1 MARNV
6 ARENAGGL
14 SRQSLFTQ
22 GMPRNIT
29 ATSNPTVNDD
39 INGGYNVG
47 SVWVNVSADAVYFC
61 ADASDGAAVWALA
74 ASARM
79 TEINALAVTDG
90 NVIVGNGSAFV
101 AESGATARA
110 SLGVTI
116 GTHVQAYDAE
126 LAALAGLTSAA
137 NKVPMFSG
145 SGSATLIDFKDE
157 DNMSSN
163 SATAVASQQSLKAY
177 VDSQVDTV
185 DTLAEILAI
194 GNTTGSTNLIVTDDI
209 DVALGT
215 GSDILVRNRS
225 TALGANAETADLIIG
240 TSVHPGVAANSL
252 ITSNITASG
261 DMMFATN
268 RGGNTEAHMLF
279 DASAGDT
286 FLYARGV
293 QAMKI
298 TGGGAIV
305 VTPSITANGGVVG
318 DVTGDLTGNADTATL
333 ATLATSVTVSAN
345 NSTAETIFPTFVD
358 AATGTQ
364 GLETD
369 TGLTYNPNTGAF
381 TSTTFVGALTGNVTG
396 TADVATVAT
405 TVTITDNESTDEDNA
420 IIFTAGGDV
429 DGGNIGLESDGTLT
443 YNPSDG
449 KVTATGFVG
458 ALTGNADTAS
468 VAPAGALTGTTLKSN
483 VVTSSLTTVGALNA
497 GSITSGFTSIDVGAG
512 AITTTGTVS
521 GGAATLASASASEPV
536 LSLTNTH
543 AGATAGI
550 LRFNKDSAS
559 GATNDVMGTIEF
571 FGTDAGNATHEKLA
585 YIDSYVVDATAGG
598 EQGGLRFYVAEN
610 AADLALGLSLVGQG
624 EDGEVDA
631 TIGAGAA
638 SVTTVAG
645 TLTMGS
651 TAALTN
657 AGLVAVGAQTGI
669 TNLANVVE
677 VGALNAGS
685 ITSGFTSIDV
695 GSGGLTTTGAI
706 AGGTIDASTDFT
718 IGGTVITDNTI
729 TDDGTLIIAS
739 STATSFSDGNITN
752 VGNIALDTIS
762 ADATDISI
770 AVTDN
775 SATALTVLQ
784 GSDAYLI
791 VDTANGSES
800 VSLGT
805 GISGTVVTIGHGT
818 SETTFGDNVTITGD
832 LTING
837 ATTTNATTNLT
848 VADPLVKY
856 GQGYT
861 GSAYDQGFVV
871 TRGNG
876 SASNTQNMGFIW
888 DESADEFATI
898 KAATEDGA
906 TAGNVTVTDY
916 VNLHVGAITADDTS
930 VFSGSIELGHASDT
944 TIARSG
950 SGAITVEGTA
960 VLLAGDALTGTT
972 IDATT
977 DFTIGD
983 TVITNGVITDTSGLS
998 VVSATTVTGALTV
1011 GVDDTGHDV
1020 KFFGASAGAYMMY
1033 DQSEDQLILI
1043 GPSADA
1049 AGSSGKLLLGSSQ
1062 TDVRA
1067 NDILGQIDFR
1077 AFAETGTDAIT
1088 VAASIQAIAQ
1098 GTFSASV
1105 NATDMIFYTG
1115 HSEAATE
1122 KFRITS
1128 QGELGVGGANYG
1140 SDGQVLTS
1148 TGAGT
1153 APAWEAVPSGDAPS
1167 GAQTAITTIL
1177 NAGAKL
1183 GRDSQNLIDFATTD
1197 NKIILRVNNVDEVEL
1212 VANVLQPTSNDGVAL
1227 GTASLGW
1234 SDLHIASAGVINWA
1248 NGEMTITESDA
1259 NTLTVAGGTFATAA
1273 LTGTTID
1280 ATTDFTIGGT
1290 VITDGALADGAF
1302 TFNSDVLVAEGKSL
1316 VIGHTAQ
1323 IAAAGITPE
1332 VQILGTAAADASLLI
1347 ASFHATAVP
1356 RLILARDESG
1366 GDIGEFS
1373 GGLLDAGDEI
1383 GRISWSPSD
1392 GVDFGQVAAEI
1403 VVEMSTVGGGGSA
1416 DNDVPGQLLIK
1427 TTRDASV
1434 ASTTAMRF
1442 THEQHVHIPAASK
1455 FYFDDDGDG
1464 TSTGA
1469 TYIQESANRVL
1480 SFFVRNVEILNL
1492 TCPDATG
1499 IKAAHFSSNVF
1510 MDNGT
1515 GICIGHATQETVS
1528 IGDGATN
1535 LVPELQVLGTAA
1547 ADSSMLLA
1555 SFNTTATT
1563 AGSPILAFAKGGNAT
1578 IGSHTVVTDGEE
1590 LGNIIAFG
1598 DDGSDLETPA
1608 ASIQFEVDGTPSGG
1622 DMPGR
1627 IIFATTKDDETA
1639 VTEAV
1644 RIDAAQN
1651 TTFAGNVVIA
1661 ADKSLELSQ
1670 GSNITFTDTITQDSI
1685 DDHDAQG
1692 IIMTF
1697 QAGMTVTP
1705 FSPVYLHTDD
1715 EVHEADA
1722 DGIATMPCIGVSINT
1737 SNVSDGDAI
1746 EVMVLGLIRDESFT
1760 DFGTNGAPVYVSTT
1774 VGTMTNTAPSGTND
1788 VVQVVGHSIGEK
1800 LLFVQPCLTTIE
1812 HA

>member
-47 SVWVNVSADAVYFC
+47 SVWVNVSADAVFFC

-194 GNTTGSTNLIVTDDI
+194 GNTTGSTDLIVTDDI
-209 DVALGT
+209 DVAFGT
-215 GSDILVRNRS
+215 TSDILVRNRS
-225 TALGANAETADLIIG
+225 TSLGADAEVTDLIIG

-252 ITSNITASG
+252 IASNITASG
-261 DMMFATN
+261 DMLFATN

-298 TGGGAIV
+298 TGGGAVV

-345 NSTAETIFPTFVD
+345 NTTAETIFPTFVD

-381 TSTTFVGALTGNVTG
+381 TSTTFVGALTGDVTG

-405 TVTITDNESTDEDNA
+405 TVTITDNESTDESNA

-443 YNPSDG
+443 YNPSTG
-449 KVTATGFVG
+449 KITATGFVG

-468 VAPAGALTGTTLKSN
+468 VAPAGTLSGTTLKST

-657 AGLVAVGAQTGI
+657 AGLVAVANQSNITG
-669 TNLANVVE
+669 T
-677 VGALNAGS
+677 GALNAGS

-784 GSDAYLI
+784 GTDAYLI
-791 VDTANGSES
+791 IDTANSSES
-800 VSLGT
+800 VSIGT
-805 GISGTVVTIGHGT
+805 GISGTAIAIGHGT

-837 ATTTNATTNLT
+837 DTTTNSTTNLT

-856 GQGYT
+856 GQAYV
-861 GSAYDQGFVV
+861 GSAYDQGFIV

-898 KAATEDGA
+898 KAATEDGT

-916 VNLHVGAITADDTS
+916 VNIHVGAITADDTS

-1105 NATDMIFYTG
+1105 NATDLIFYTG

-1140 SDGQVLTS
+1140 TDGQVFTS
-1148 TGAGT
+1148 AGAGA
-1153 APAWEAVPSGDAPS
+1153 APAWEDAAAASVS

-1197 NKIILRVNNVDEVEL
+1197 NKIILRVNNVNEVEL
-1212 VANVLQPTSNDGVAL
+1212 VADAFQPTTNDGVAL
-1227 GTASLGW
+1227 GTTALGW
-1234 SDLHIASAGVINWA
+1234 SDLHIATGGVINWA

-1332 VQILGTAAADASLLI
+1332 VQILGTSAADASLLI
-1347 ASFHATAVP
+1347 AAFHASDVP

-1366 GDIGEFS
+1366 GDIGAFS
-1373 GGLLDAGDEI
+1373 GGLLDSGDEI

-1392 GVDFGQVAAEI
+1392 GSDFNQVAAEI
-1403 VVEMSTVGGGGSA
+1403 VVEMSTVGGGGTA
-1416 DNDVPGQLLIK
+1416 GNDVPGQLLIK
-1427 TTRDASV
+1427 TTPDGQATSV
-1434 ASTTAMRF
+1434 TAMRF
-1442 THEQHVHIPAASK
+1442 THEQHTHIPTTK
-1455 FYFDDDGDG
+1455 KLFFDDDGDG
-1464 TSTGA
+1464 TTVGD
-1469 TYIQESANRVL
+1469 TYIQESAGNVL
-1480 SFFVRNVEILNL
+1480 SFFARNQEILNL

-1499 IKAAHFSSNVF
+1499 IKAAHFSGNVF
-1510 MDNGT
+1510 TDDGT

-1563 AGSPILAFAKGGNAT
+1563 AGSPILAFAKGGHGT

-1608 ASIQFEVDGTPSGG
+1608 ASIQFEVDGTPGG
-1622 DMPGR
+1622 ADMPGR
-1627 IIFATTKDDETA
+1627 IILNTTADGATA
-1639 VTEAV
+1639 LSEAV
-1644 RIDAAQN
+1644 RIDSSQN
-1651 TTFAGNVVIA
+1651 STFAGNVILADASNLNISVPLLAGTNSTTSGMTAQMLAGADIA
-1661 ADKSLELSQ
+1661 AFDLVCIGTE
-1670 GSNITFTDTITQDSI
+1670 
-1685 DDHDAQG
+1685 DDG
-1692 IIMTF
+1692 EI
-1697 QAGMTVTP
+1697 
-1705 FSPVYLHTDD
+1705 L
-1715 EVHEADA
+1715 EADA
-1722 DGIATMPCIGVSINT
+1722 SAAGTARVIGIAPAGFDDTETGT
-1737 SNVSDGDAI
+1737 
-1746 EVMVLGLIRDESFT
+1746 VLLQGFIRYDTWDWTPGSPLYLSET
-1760 DFGTNGAPVYVSTT
+1760 AGA
-1774 VGTMTNTAPSGTND
+1774 MTHTAPTTDGAF
-1788 VVQVVGHSIGEK
+1788 VQVVGVALSPDVVYINPSMD
-1800 LLFVQPCLTTIE
+1800 VIE

>member
-29 ATSNPTVNDD
+29 ATTNPGVNDD

-47 SVWVNVSADAVYFC
+47 SIWVNVSADRIYFC
-61 ADASDGAAVWALA
+61 ADASDGAAVWALT
-74 ASARM
+74 ASSTL
-79 TEINALAVTDG
+79 TELTALAKTDG
-90 NVIVGNGSAFV
+90 NVIVGNGSAWV

-194 GNTTGSTNLIVTDDI
+194 GNITGSTDLIVTDDI
-209 DVALGT
+209 DVAFGT
-215 GSDILVRNRS
+215 SSDILVRNRS
-225 TALGANAETADLIIG
+225 TSLGANAETTDLIIG

-252 ITSNITASG
+252 IASNITASG
-261 DMMFATN
+261 DMLFATN

-293 QAMKI
+293 QAVKI
-298 TGGGAIV
+298 TGGGAVV
-305 VTPSITANGGVVG
+305 VTPSITASGGVVG

-449 KVTATGFVG
+449 KITATGFVG

-483 VVTSSLTTVGALNA
+483 VVTSSLTTVGALDA

-657 AGLVAVGAQTGI
+657 AGLVAVANQSNITG
-669 TNLANVVE
+669 T
-677 VGALNAGS
+677 GALNAGS

-695 GSGGLTTTGAI
+695 GAGGLTTTGAI

-791 VDTANGSES
+791 IDTANSSES
-800 VSLGT
+800 VSIGT
-805 GISGTVVTIGHGT
+805 GISGTAIAIGHGT

-837 ATTTNATTNLT
+837 DTTTNSTTNLT

-856 GQGYT
+856 GQAYV
-861 GSAYDQGFVV
+861 GSAYDQGFIV

-916 VNLHVGAITADDTS
+916 VNIHVGAITADDTS

-1105 NATDMIFYTG
+1105 NATDLIFYTG

-1140 SDGQVLTS
+1140 TDGQVFTS
-1148 TGAGT
+1148 AGAGA
-1153 APAWEAVPSGDAPS
+1153 APAWEDAAAASVS

-1197 NKIILRVNNVDEVEL
+1197 NKIILRVNNVNEVEL
-1212 VANVLQPTSNDGVAL
+1212 VADAFQPTTNDGVAL
-1227 GTASLGW
+1227 GTTALGW
-1234 SDLHIASAGVINWA
+1234 SDLHLASAGVINWA
-1248 NGEMTITESDA
+1248 NGEMTITAGADV
-1259 NTLTVAGGTFATAA
+1259 LTVAGGTFATAA

-1332 VQILGTAAADASLLI
+1332 VQILGTSAADASLLI
-1347 ASFHATAVP
+1347 AAFHASDVP

-1366 GDIGEFS
+1366 GDIGAFS
-1373 GGLLDAGDEI
+1373 GGLLDSGDEI

-1392 GVDFGQVAAEI
+1392 GSDFNQVAAEI
-1403 VVEMSTVGGGGSA
+1403 VVEMSTVGGGGTAS
-1416 DNDVPGQLLIK
+1416 NDVPGQLLIK
-1427 TTRDASV
+1427 TTRDASA

-1442 THEQHVHIPAASK
+1442 THEQHVHIPATSK
-1455 FYFDDDGDG
+1455 LYFDDDGDG
-1464 TSTGA
+1464 ATTGD
-1469 TYIQESANRVL
+1469 TYIQESAGNIL
-1480 SFFVRNVEILNL
+1480 SFFVRNVEVLNL

-1499 IKAAHFSSNVF
+1499 IKAAHFSGNVF
-1510 MDNGT
+1510 TDDGT

-1563 AGSPILAFAKGGNAT
+1563 AGSPILAFAKGGHGT

-1608 ASIQFEVDGTPSGG
+1608 ASIQFEVDGTPGG
-1622 DMPGR
+1622 ADMPGR
-1627 IIFATTKDDETA
+1627 IIFNTTADGATA
-1639 VTEAV
+1639 LSEAV
-1644 RIDAAQN
+1644 RIDASQN
-1651 TTFAGNVVIA
+1651 STFAGNVILADASNLNISVPLLAGADHTTSGMTAQMLAGGAIA
-1661 ADKSLELSQ
+1661 AFDLVC
-1670 GSNITFTDTITQDSI
+1670 IHTTTQ
-1685 DDHDAQG
+1685 
-1692 IIMTF
+1692 
-1697 QAGMTVTP
+1697 
-1705 FSPVYLHTDD
+1705 
-1715 EVHEADA
+1715 EVVEADA
-1722 DGIATMPCIGVSINT
+1722 SAAATSRVIGIAPVAI
-1737 SNVSDGDAI
+1737 SDGDTGT
-1746 EVMVLGLIRDESFT
+1746 VLLQGFVRDDT
-1760 DFGTNGAPVYVSTT
+1760 WAWTTGGALYLSETA
-1774 VGTMTNTAPSGTND
+1774 GAMTHTAPTTDGAF
-1788 VVQVVGHSIGEK
+1788 VQVVGVALSPDVVYINPSMD
-1800 LLFVQPCLTTIE
+1800 VIE

>member
-1 MARNV
+1 
-6 ARENAGGL
+6 
-14 SRQSLFTQ
+14 
-22 GMPRNIT
+22 
-29 ATSNPTVNDD
+29 
-39 INGGYNVG
+39 
-47 SVWVNVSADAVYFC
+47 
-61 ADASDGAAVWALA
+61 
-74 ASARM
+74 
-79 TEINALAVTDG
+79 
-90 NVIVGNGSAFV
+90 
-101 AESGATARA
+101 
-110 SLGVTI
+110 
-116 GTHVQAYDAE
+116 
-126 LAALAGLTSAA
+126 
-137 NKVPMFSG
+137 
-145 SGSATLIDFKDE
+145 
-157 DNMSSN
+157 
-163 SATAVASQQSLKAY
+163 
-177 VDSQVDTV
+177 
-185 DTLAEILAI
+185 
-194 GNTTGSTNLIVTDDI
+194 
-209 DVALGT
+209 
-215 GSDILVRNRS
+215 
-225 TALGANAETADLIIG
+225 
-240 TSVHPGVAANSL
+240 
-252 ITSNITASG
+252 
-261 DMMFATN
+261 
-268 RGGNTEAHMLF
+268 
-279 DASAGDT
+279 
-286 FLYARGV
+286 
-293 QAMKI
+293 
-298 TGGGAIV
+298 
-305 VTPSITANGGVVG
+305 
-318 DVTGDLTGNADTATL
+318 
-333 ATLATSVTVSAN
+333 
-345 NSTAETIFPTFVD
+345 
-358 AATGTQ
+358 
-364 GLETD
+364 
-369 TGLTYNPNTGAF
+369 
-381 TSTTFVGALTGNVTG
+381 
-396 TADVATVAT
+396 
-405 TVTITDNESTDEDNA
+405 
-420 IIFTAGGDV
+420 
-429 DGGNIGLESDGTLT
+429 
-443 YNPSDG
+443 
-449 KVTATGFVG
+449 
-458 ALTGNADTAS
+458 
-468 VAPAGALTGTTLKSN
+468 
-483 VVTSSLTTVGALNA
+483 
-497 GSITSGFTSIDVGAG
+497 
-512 AITTTGTVS
+512 
-521 GGAATLASASASEPV
+521 
-536 LSLTNTH
+536 
-543 AGATAGI
+543 
-550 LRFNKDSAS
+550 
-559 GATNDVMGTIEF
+559 
-571 FGTDAGNATHEKLA
+571 
-585 YIDSYVVDATAGG
+585 
-598 EQGGLRFYVAEN
+598 
-610 AADLALGLSLVGQG
+610 
-624 EDGEVDA
+624 
-631 TIGAGAA
+631 
-638 SVTTVAG
+638 
-645 TLTMGS
+645 
-651 TAALTN
+651 
-657 AGLVAVGAQTGI
+657 
-669 TNLANVVE
+669 
-677 VGALNAGS
+677 
-685 ITSGFTSIDV
+685 
-695 GSGGLTTTGAI
+695 
-706 AGGTIDASTDFT
+706 
-718 IGGTVITDNTI
+718 
-729 TDDGTLIIAS
+729 
-739 STATSFSDGNITN
+739 
-752 VGNIALDTIS
+752 
-762 ADATDISI
+762 
-770 AVTDN
+770 
-775 SATALTVLQ
+775 
-784 GSDAYLI
+784 
-791 VDTANGSES
+791 
-800 VSLGT
+800 
-805 GISGTVVTIGHGT
+805 
-818 SETTFGDNVTITGD
+818 
-832 LTING
+832 
-837 ATTTNATTNLT
+837 
-848 VADPLVKY
+848 
-856 GQGYT
+856 
-861 GSAYDQGFVV
+861 
-871 TRGNG
+871 
-876 SASNTQNMGFIW
+876 
-888 DESADEFATI
+888 
-898 KAATEDGA
+898 
-906 TAGNVTVTDY
+906 
-916 VNLHVGAITADDTS
+916 
-930 VFSGSIELGHASDT
+930 
-944 TIARSG
+944 
-950 SGAITVEGTA
+950 
-960 VLLAGDALTGTT
+960 
-972 IDATT
+972 
-977 DFTIGD
+977 
-983 TVITNGVITDTSGLS
+983 
-998 VVSATTVTGALTV
+998 
-1011 GVDDTGHDV
+1011 
-1020 KFFGASAGAYMMY
+1020 MMY

-1608 ASIQFEVDGTPSGG
+1608 ASIQFEVDGTPGGG